1 MIILVADDDRRVRDH
16 VSNVLTEAGHTALT
30 VKSGFEAI
38 KVAEQARPSVVLL
51 DGLMPEM
58 HGFEIAR
65 YIRRLSKDYHPLIVL
80 MTAVYKTNKYQSE
93 AKLKYGVDEY
103 LVKPLDTKKLLS
115 LLSVGAPAS
124 KAPSLPV
131 SLSA

>member
-1 MIILVADDDRRVRDH
+1 MIILVADDDRRVREH
-16 VSNVLTEAGHTALT
+16 VSNILTEAGHTVLT

-38 KVAEQARPSVVLL
+38 KVAEQARPSVILL

-65 YIRRLSKDYHPLIVL
+65 YIRRLSKDYYPLIVL

-103 LVKPLDTKKLLS
+103 VVKPLDSKKLLS
-115 LLSVGAPAS
+115 LLALPKSAGSQTTQPAS
-124 KAPSLPV
+124 I
-131 SLSA
+131 SA